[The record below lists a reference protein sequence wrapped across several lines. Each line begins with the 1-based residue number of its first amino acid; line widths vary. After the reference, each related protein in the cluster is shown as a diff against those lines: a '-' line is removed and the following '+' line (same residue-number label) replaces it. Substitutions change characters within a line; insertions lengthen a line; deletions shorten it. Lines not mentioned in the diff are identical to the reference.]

1 MTSRTKIKICGIT
14 TPDDARL
21 ASKLG
26 ADYLGLIFV
35 ESPRKINL
43 TQAREIRSAMHHSL
57 LVGVFRD
64 SPLEEVVETTRAA
77 RLDLVQLHGAETPD
91 YCDKVLARTG
101 RPIIKSFMASKLPDI
116 RELSRYRTTA
126 FFLFDLDK
134 NIIENPPEENVVHRM
149 WDIAARKRRKGFRII
164 LAGALDKENVNEAI
178 RRTNAWG
185 VDVCRGVEESPGIKD
200 PKEVERFVAEVRR

>member
-35 ESPRKINL
+35 ESPRMVNIA
-43 TQAREIRSAMHHSL
+43 QAREIRRAMHHSL

-64 SPLEEVVETTRAA
+64 SPLEKVVETTRAA

-91 YCDKVLARTG
+91 YCDDVLSRTG
-101 RPIIKSFMASKLPDI
+101 RPVIKSFMASKLPDI
-116 RELSRYRTTA
+116 RELSRYRTAA

-134 NIIENPPEENVVHRM
+134 NIIENPPEENVLHRM

>member
-35 ESPRKINL
+35 ESPRKVNIA
-43 TQAREIRSAMHHSL
+43 QAREIRSAMHHSL

-116 RELSRYRTTA
+116 RELSRYRTA
-126 FFLFDLDK
+126 GFFLFDLDK
-134 NIIENPPEENVVHRM
+134 NIIENPPEEGVVHRM